1 MESGCGS
8 RGGGKAHVVAV
19 DPVQGNKLKRRERE
33 TMRGS
38 WGGAWSRKRAEDNH
52 VRLVG
57 GREEDAAVGA
67 LVIFQ
72 KIASREE
79 GVGRR
84 RWRKRTSWHCFLV
97 LGDLRRAFEKQEEDG
112 NSEQEKQESKSSN
125 NCSHDGLHRGG
136 GSRKWLQKG

>member
-8 RGGGKAHVVAV
+8 RRGGKAHVVAV
-19 DPVQGNKLKRRERE
+19 DPVQGNKLKRRHWGRE

-38 WGGAWSRKRAEDNH
+38 WGRAWGWKRAEDNH
-52 VRLVG
+52 VRFIG

-72 KIASREE
+72 KIANRDE

-84 RWRKRTSWHCFLV
+84 RWRKRTSWHCFLI
-97 LGDLRRAFEKQEEDG
+97 LGDLRRTLEKQEEDD

-125 NCSHDGLHRGG
+125 NCSHHSLH
-136 GSRKWLQKG
+136 